1 MESKYISDISI
12 DVNTSVVSIKINS
25 MPDFQFNILKNNAE
39 RFNIN
44 IINDDLNSIDGF
56 INGILKV
63 GYSNE

>member
-1 MESKYISDISI
+1 
-12 DVNTSVVSIKINS
+12 
-25 MPDFQFNILKNNAE
+25 MPEFQFNILKNNAE

-44 IINDDLNSIDGF
+44 IIDDDLISNDGL